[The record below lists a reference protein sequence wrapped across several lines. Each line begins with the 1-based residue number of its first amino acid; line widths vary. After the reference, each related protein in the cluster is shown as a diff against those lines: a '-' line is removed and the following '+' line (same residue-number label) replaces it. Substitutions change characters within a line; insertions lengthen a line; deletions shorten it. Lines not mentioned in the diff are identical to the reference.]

1 MKILSIL
8 LKCSQPVSAL
18 LDGERREINY
28 FGNRSC
34 SDAKLGHRER
44 NVCSYVLFRNHDG
57 SRTDGLVVKISS

>member
-1 MKILSIL
+1 MKILAIL

-34 SDAKLGHRER
+34 SDAKMGQGER
-44 NVCSYVLFRNHDG
+44 NACSYVLFRAMMG
-57 SRTDGLVVKISS
+57 AKQMVQWLR